1 MLNVSTSP
9 HVRCASSTATVM
21 RDVMIALLPPL
32 LFGVYVLGLRALL
45 VILLSVAACVGS
57 EYLYRRL
64 MRLPSTVG
72 DGSAVVTGLILAMG
86 LPSSVPWWIP
96 VMGGA
101 FAIVIVKQLFGGIG
115 QNIMNPALAAR
126 CFLLISFP
134 ALVGSGFPAV
144 GDLFGSNAL
153 SSLWQRLTTVSVDA
167 VATATPLAVLR
178 GGGVPDLWQL
188 FFGLHA
194 GCIGET
200 SAAAILLGAAYLLSR
215 RVIRLRIPAVY
226 VLSTVAFIALFR
238 LGRGESVTAGYLLG
252 QALSGGL
259 LAGAVFMATDYA
271 TGPIT
276 PIGQI
281 VYAALLGLL
290 TAMLR
295 IFGSMTEGVSYAILI
310 GNMLSPLIERI
321 TWPRSFGVR
330 RAPREKK
337 GGAQG

>member
-9 HVRCASSTATVM
+9 HVRCAASTATVM

-32 LFGVYVLGLRALL
+32 LFGVYVFGLRALL

-134 ALVGSGFPAV
+134 ALVGSGVF
-144 GDLFGSNAL
+144 LFEETN
-153 SSLWQRLTTVSVDA
+153 SLTAEELTKVK
-167 VATATPLAVLR
+167 
-178 GGGVPDLWQL
+178 
-188 FFGLHA
+188 
-194 GCIGET
+194 
-200 SAAAILLGAAYLLSR
+200 
-215 RVIRLRIPAVY
+215 
-226 VLSTVAFIALFR
+226 ALF
-238 LGRGESVTAGYLLG
+238 
-252 QALSGGL
+252 
-259 LAGAVFMATDYA
+259 
-271 TGPIT
+271 
-276 PIGQI
+276 
-281 VYAALLGLL
+281 AALGKVFVLPSAL
-290 TAMLR
+290 M
-295 IFGSMTEGVSYAILI
+295 GV
-310 GNMLSPLIERI
+310 
-321 TWPRSFGVR
+321 
-330 RAPREKK
+330 
-337 GGAQG
+337 GGAITGCGPAFVDLMIEAFADAGVYYGLPRDKALAMVSATIEGSAKLQKETGTHPGVLKDMVCSPGGSTIRGVVALEDAGFRAACISAIREIMK